1 MAKFVFTRLN
11 PFLTMLLPCLIIYF
25 LGKKLQT
32 VRIIGLTGG
41 IACGKSTLVHKMTES
56 LNDEIHV
63 IDCDRINRDLSAQ
76 GNPGYNLILSMLGDL
91 KGEYLTASGEINR

>member
-1 MAKFVFTRLN
+1 
-11 PFLTMLLPCLIIYF
+11 MLLPCLIIYF

-63 IDCDRINRDLSAQ
+63 IDCDRINRGLSAQ